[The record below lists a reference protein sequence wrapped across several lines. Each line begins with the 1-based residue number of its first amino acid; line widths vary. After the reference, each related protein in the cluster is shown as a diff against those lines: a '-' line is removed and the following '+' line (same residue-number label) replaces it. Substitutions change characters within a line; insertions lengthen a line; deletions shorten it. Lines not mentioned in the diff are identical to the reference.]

1 MSTMTKEYWIR
12 TKKALKNGD
21 NWWALIFHFPNLLL
35 FSVFTM
41 FPILF
46 AIILSF
52 YNWNVVEA
60 PVFVGLDNFVDFFR
74 DDKAI
79 TSLQL
84 NILLILYSVPTAVII
99 SFLLAVL
106 INRKMAGIQVLR
118 TMYYFP
124 IVISLVSSA
133 VIWKWI
139 YSKNFGILNYG
150 LDFLGIPPVDWL
162 GDSQFALIA
171 IAIVIVWKHIPATI
185 IIYLAALQSVPTHL
199 YEAASLDGAG
209 YWKKMRYITWP
220 MVANATLLL
229 FILNMIWTFFGSFDA
244 VEVLTKGGPYGS
256 TEIIIYYLYEK
267 AFIELKL
274 GYASALGIVLFV
286 ISLLITWLQF
296 SLKKRGDK

>member
-1 MSTMTKEYWIR
+1 MTKEYWIR